1 MLTPMNATL
10 FIPPDPH
17 SMNRPPDGKLIIVSM
32 LTESHLLDI
41 YRSIIKKKTS
51 EVKTMV
57 KIDFDTYQMICD
69 LLIEVTD
76 DEPTYSIEEIAEVIG
91 TSIEAVQYVNE
102 AENGAF

>member
-1 MLTPMNATL
+1 
-10 FIPPDPH
+10 
-17 SMNRPPDGKLIIVSM
+17 MNRPPDGKLITANLSI
-32 LTESHLLDI
+32 ESHLLDT

-76 DEPTYSIEEIAEVIG
+76 DELTYSIEEIAEMIG
-91 TSIEAVQYVNE
+91 TSVEAVQYVDE